1 MYVSPAVLIPNSFDP
16 IFCAGCSLILS
27 CAILGV
33 TINLLRAR
41 KPGEYMDMGNS
52 AITVDWGPQAQHWPR
67 DPAGPPA
74 VDAASFRNV
83 MILGTASSA
92 FNMLLSAIL

>member
-1 MYVSPAVLIPNSFDP
+1 MN
-16 IFCAGCSLILS
+16 
-27 CAILGV
+27 
-33 TINLLRAR
+33 
-41 KPGEYMDMGNS
+41 MGNS

-67 DPAGPPA
+67 DPGGPPP
-74 VDAASFRNV
+74 VDAAGFRNV